1 LCVRRAEQSADWG
14 GKGNEKG
21 FGSGSCSARERVGT
35 TLGEGLETD
44 VMREV
49 TGSLVALSTPDV
61 GRAAKWYEEKLGF
74 HLVKAGQMGKGLQF
88 TLLRHEDNIVE
99 LIQNPQA
106 QPLEKAVPGIKDS
119 FEVHGIF
126 KLGFTVRKFDDVFA
140 ELKKRGVRIDFE
152 ATQLNDLGLRAFGI
166 RDADGNLIQFFG
178 R

>member
-1 LCVRRAEQSADWG
+1 VSKELSSPRTGEEREMKRALALAVVLL
-14 GKGNEKG
+14 
-21 FGSGSCSARERVGT
+21 GSGFGT

-88 TLLRHEDNIVE
+88 ALLRHEDNIVE

-106 QPLEKAVPGIKDS
+106 QPLEKAVPGIKDP
-119 FEVHGIF
+119 FEIHGIF
-126 KLGFTVRKFDDVFA
+126 KLGSQCGSSTRCS
-140 ELKKRGVRIDFE
+140 R
-152 ATQLNDLGLRAFGI
+152 N
-166 RDADGNLIQFFG
+166 
-178 R
+178 